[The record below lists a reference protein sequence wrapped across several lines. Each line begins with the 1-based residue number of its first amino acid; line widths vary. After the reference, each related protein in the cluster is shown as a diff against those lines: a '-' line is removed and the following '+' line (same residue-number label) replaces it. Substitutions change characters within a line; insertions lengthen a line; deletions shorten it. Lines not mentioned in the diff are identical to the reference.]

1 MNISDFF
8 DAFQLGIRHF
18 KDIDFNE
25 SGNFSQEDLSNI
37 IFENC
42 FLHSADF
49 RGSNLSN
56 SQFLNCNIKCNDFRK
71 ANLSNALIKNCSVE
85 CSMFKG
91 AIVVNFK
98 FEENWCYGA
107 VVGQASF
114 DEIFIN
120 EDEL

>member
-1 MNISDFF
+1 MTFIEFHK
-8 DAFQLGIRHF
+8 AYERGQKHF
-18 KDIDFNE
+18 KDLDLEENE
-25 SGNFSQEDLSNI
+25 AFAQKDLSNI

-42 FLHSADF
+42 FFHSSNFSGSDLSDSQFINCNLKCIDF
-49 RGSNLSN
+49 R
-56 SQFLNCNIKCNDFRK
+56 Q

-91 AIVVNFK
+91 AITTNFR

-107 VVGQASF
+107 VVWQNSF

-120 EDEL
+120 EG